1 MVAGVTR
8 ICGTIERWLVLLVP
22 IALVSVS
29 GVADVLCSVAAML
42 LVVRAVLQR
51 DNSTFNRPW
60 IITLLML
67 WIYLC
72 IRSVFATD
80 PVASLGDAVV
90 WLRYPMF
97 AIAASEV
104 LRNDGDRRRFI
115 TIYACS
121 VGFLSADA
129 ILQYF
134 VGYDIAAHPQPGEMR
149 LTGPFGRPRA
159 GIALAWMFLPPLL
172 ALVQRR
178 QWLWATALGGISIF
192 AITLSSER
200 MALATLGLDALGLLI
215 LLPQWRRQVL
225 IVVGICAALVFLV
238 MFARPSLLERQVN
251 STWQVVTA
259 LDQSQY
265 GVIWN
270 SGLAIAS
277 EHPVFGV
284 GMKNYRIVCPDPAFG
299 PLLGVHDLPRCSTHP
314 HNYYLEWLIAGGI
327 PAVVMFVV
335 AIGLLLRDL
344 LAYGDRRN
352 LLFVGLVATILMRL
366 WPLAPTTSFFQN
378 WCAIPLFLTIGWA
391 LAYLPQQRSVAEQA
405 GAPGVQAA
413 RQ

>member
-1 MVAGVTR
+1 VTR
-8 ICGTIERWLVLLVP
+8 ICATAERWLVLLVP

-29 GVADVLCSVAAML
+29 GVADVFCSVAAML
-42 LVVRAVLQR
+42 FVTRAVVRR
-51 DNSTFNRPW
+51 DGSAFNRPW

-90 WLRYPMF
+90 WLRYPVF
-97 AIAASEV
+97 ALAASEA
-104 LRNDGDRRRFI
+104 LRNDDDRRHFI

-121 VGFLSADA
+121 VAFLSADA

-149 LTGPFGRPRA
+149 LTGPFGRPRV
-159 GIALAWMFLPPLL
+159 GITIAWMFLPPLL
-172 ALVQRR
+172 ALVERR
-178 QWLWATALGGISIF
+178 QWLWATALGGISIL

-200 MALATLGLDALGLLI
+200 MALATLGLDVLGLLI
-215 LLPQWRRQVL
+215 LLPHWRRQIL

-238 MFARPSLLERQVN
+238 MIARPSLFERQVN
-251 STWQVVTA
+251 STWHVVTA
-259 LDQSQY
+259 LDHSQY

-284 GMKNYRIVCPDPAFG
+284 GMRNYRIVCPEPAFG
-299 PLLGVHDLPRCSTHP
+299 PLLGAHDLPRCSTHP

-327 PAVVMFVV
+327 PALVTFVV
-335 AIGLLLRDL
+335 AMGLLLREL
-344 LAYGDRRN
+344 LVYGDRRN

-378 WCAIPLFLTIGWA
+378 WSAIPLFLTIGWA
-391 LAYLPQQRSVAEQA
+391 LAYVPEQRSVAEQA
-405 GAPGVQAA
+405 GAPGVQAV